1 MAAEVTFASSS
12 ALDTLTR
19 LRLTEAEAEAEAE
32 AATWLGV
39 GIGFGLSCWPTDLS
53 LASSMSSAPSTR
65 EVPWLE

>member
-32 AATWLGV
+32 AAT
-39 GIGFGLSCWPTDLS
+39 SATR
-53 LASSMSSAPSTR
+53 SSHSAGSDHMVRLRSAPRSFLLVGSCSR
-65 EVPWLE
+65 L